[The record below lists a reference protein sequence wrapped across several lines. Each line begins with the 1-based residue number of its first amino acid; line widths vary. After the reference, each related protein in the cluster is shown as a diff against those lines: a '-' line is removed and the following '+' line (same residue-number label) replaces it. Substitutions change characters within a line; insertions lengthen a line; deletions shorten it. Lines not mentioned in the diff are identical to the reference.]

1 MGRFGGGARI
11 AQLGYARDKLE
22 VWASEFVLT
31 VKERQHSPLLA
42 EALVVGGSKEHFW
55 LSSGLN
61 FYILIVVSFIVSEY
75 YHGQQDRIKV
85 CLSPETPIILN
96 SVHENTLLSLTG
108 GVLYIISGSA
118 TLSFYIPLVSSLDLT
133 LD

>member
-1 MGRFGGGARI
+1 M
-11 AQLGYARDKLE
+11 
-22 VWASEFVLT
+22 
-31 VKERQHSPLLA
+31 
-42 EALVVGGSKEHFW
+42 VGGSKEHFW

-75 YHGQQDRIKV
+75 YHGQEDRIKV
-85 CLSPETPIILN
+85 CLSLETPRILN
-96 SVHENTLLSLTG
+96 SVNENALLSLTG

-118 TLSFYIPLVSSLDLT
+118 TLSFYIPLVSSLDLS